1 MKWPIAQLSRRAEE
15 RWSEVQKT
23 SVSGS
28 GLSLLEGICYLSTD
42 KGNCGV
48 SVYGAA
54 LIASPLKDPTY
65 GTLIDS

>member
-1 MKWPIAQLSRRAEE
+1 MKGPMAQLRQIAREM
-15 RWSEVQKT
+15 QKA

-28 GLSLLEGICYLSTD
+28 GLSPWEGICYLCED

-48 SVYGAA
+48 SVYVAV

-65 GTLIDS
+65 GTLIDW